1 MDPDARPLH
10 GPCAPGWPPALKAT
24 LTPEPSLGTGPLID
38 RVSNQTPKLERR
50 PATLTPDS
58 PLVPQPSHRGRAV
71 NGGEACSG
79 GSAHSGARAGVS
91 PMTQAAPPSS
101 SRTPDARSPAV
112 RGTHCVQ
119 TRPVPPLTDPT
130 SRRVTRATCCPGT
143 CRGPAKRGRDVG
155 LGQRPTGRGH
165 LAPGGPV
172 HRGRPGA
179 AEPAE
184 WASAGRTRGA
194 APLIRGR
201 VSVFTCSHDPCSSIA
216 YINVNE

>member
-91 PMTQAAPPSS
+91 PDTGCTALELSDAGRTQPGREGHPLCADAAC
-101 SRTPDARSPAV
+101 SPAD
-112 RGTHCVQ
+112 
-119 TRPVPPLTDPT
+119 RPHKQAGDPSHLLPGDLPWT
-130 SRRVTRATCCPGT
+130 CKARPGRR
-143 CRGPAKRGRDVG
+143 
-155 LGQRPTGRGH
+155 LGAASYRPR
-165 LAPGGPV
+165 APGP
-172 HRGRPGA
+172 GRPG
-179 AEPAE
+179 PQGQ
-184 WASAGRTRGA
+184 AGS
-194 APLIRGR
+194 GR
-201 VSVFTCSHDPCSSIA
+201 ARRVGECREDPGGGPFDSGQSQCLHLLPRSV
-216 YINVNE
+216 